1 MQKEYV
7 GRGSIKNLTE
17 ELERFKARRIFLV
30 TARDSHA
37 SCGARIELEC
47 LLRNYELVKF
57 SASPNPTFEKAM
69 LGAKLFAKAGCDLII
84 AVGGG
89 SAIDVAKSINAF
101 QSHFGKELAL
111 ATGMQSITHNLAPM
125 MAIPTTAGTGSE
137 STHFAVIYVD
147 GKKYSLADPGLL
159 PDVAIVDAVYTDS
172 LPPYITACVGFDAL
186 SQSIESYWAAGASEE
201 SRKYASQA
209 IELLIENLVEAVTNG
224 GVIARDKMMHG
235 SHLAGKAINI
245 SKTTAPHALSYSI
258 TTEFGLP
265 HGHACALTLGGF
277 FTLNESLGDKATCG
291 SKQEFLSKMQQLYNY
306 LGVNSAIQARELW
319 YSLMKACRLEFQLS
333 AIGILSPANIDK
345 IIAEVNLERLENHP
359 VRLSAYDLRQLF
371 DDLKGPC

>member
-7 GRGSIKNLTE
+7 GRGSIKNLIG
-17 ELERFKARRIFLV
+17 ELERLKARRIFLV
-30 TARDSHA
+30 TARDSHIN
-37 SCGARIELEC
+37 CGAKIELEC

-69 LGAKLFAKAGCDLII
+69 SGAKLFAKTGCDLVV

-89 SAIDVAKSINAF
+89 SAIDAAKSINAF
-101 QSHFGKELAL
+101 QSHFGTELAL
-111 ATGMQSITHNLAPM
+111 ATGIQSITNKLAPM
-125 MAIPTTAGTGSE
+125 VAIPTTAGTGSE
-137 STHFAVIYVD
+137 STHFSVIFVD

-159 PDVAIVDAVYTDS
+159 PDVAIVDAIYTDS

-186 SQSIESYWAAGASEE
+186 SQSIESYWAARASEE
-201 SRKYASQA
+201 SRQYASQA
-209 IELLIENLVEAVTNG
+209 IELLVENLVEAVTNG
-224 GVIARDKMMHG
+224 GAMARDNMMHA

-277 FTLNESLGDKATCG
+277 FTLNESRGDKATCG
-291 SKQEFLSKMQQLYNY
+291 SKQDFLNIMQQLYNY

-333 AIGILSPANIDK
+333 AIGILSTANIDK

-371 DDLKGPC
+371 DDLKGPF